1 MSYFEQS
8 CSKPYNRHHY
18 VVTIPTTG
26 KKITFDDYEI
36 MRAYWFQQFSNIK
49 GCKVDVVDV
58 PSKPKPTGFK

>member
-1 MSYFEQS
+1 MKNFKQS
-8 CSKPYNRHHY
+8 CDKPYDRHHY
-18 VVTIPTTG
+18 VVTIPGG

-49 GCKVDVVDV
+49 GCVVDVVDV